1 MDGKRQMK
9 VLLTGGSGYLG
20 SILSRKLLE
29 NGHSVRI
36 LDNFL
41 FGTSSIKDIEKH
53 KKLEI
58 VNGDIRDLAI
68 VSKSLKNIDSVIHL
82 ASIVGTQ
89 SAELDPKTSIEINLM
104 ATRNIAELCKL
115 YKIKQFIFAS
125 TCSVYGAQP
134 NQYISENSEVNPLDS
149 YGQSKFQ
156 SERAILQSYDY
167 PTILRLGTLFGASH
181 RMRFD
186 LAINLFLAQAMNK
199 EKITVFG
206 GNQWRPFLHVEDAAE
221 VFRFAVEN
229 NMEGTYNVIWKNL
242 TINQMAKIVQK
253 IIKTKIEIS
262 KDIIDKRDY
271 KVSGK
276 KLERFGFI
284 PKRDIVYASK
294 EFKKKILD
302 DVKNYKQD
310 KYSNYKSFFNSKT
323 IQRKVYTQ
331 GPIFKK

>member
-1 MDGKRQMK
+1 MRI
-9 VLLTGGSGYLG
+9 LLTGGSGYLG
-20 SILSRKLLE
+20 SILTRKLLA
-29 NGHSVRI
+29 NGHNVRI

-41 FGTSSIKDIEKH
+41 FGKESLKDIQNN
-53 KKLEI
+53 KKLEL
-58 VNGDIRDLAI
+58 VTGDIRDLSI
-68 VSKSLKNIDSVIHL
+68 VGKSLKNIDSVIHL

-89 SAELDPKTSIEINLM
+89 SAELDPKASTEINFM
-104 ATRNIAELCKL
+104 ATRNIAELCKI

-134 NQYISENSEVNPLDS
+134 DQLIAENSEVNPLDS
-149 YGQSKFQ
+149 YGLSKFQ
-156 SERAILQSYDY
+156 SERAILQAYDY

-186 LAINLFLAQAMNK
+186 LAINLFIAQAMNK

-206 GNQWRPFLHVEDAAE
+206 GDQWRPFLHVDDAAE
-221 VFRFAVEN
+221 AFSFAVEN
-229 NMEGTYNVIWKNL
+229 QMEGTYNVIWKNL
-242 TINQMAKIVQK
+242 TINQMAKDVKKLIPTQ
-253 IIKTKIEIS
+253 IDLS
-262 KDIIDKRDY
+262 KDIVDKRDY
-271 KVSGK
+271 RVNGG
-276 KLERFGFI
+276 KLEKFGF
-284 PKRDIVYASK
+284 KAKKDITFASK
-294 EFKKKILD
+294 EFKSKILE

>member
-1 MDGKRQMK
+1 MK
-9 VLLTGGSGYLG
+9 ILVTGGSGYLG
-20 SILSRKLLE
+20 SILTRKLLV
-29 NGHSVRI
+29 NGHHVRI

-41 FGTSSIKDIEKH
+41 FGKNSIKDIQNN

-58 VNGDIRDLAI
+58 VKGDIRDLSI
-68 VSKSLKNIDSVIHL
+68 VGKSLKNIDSVIHL

-89 SAELDPKTSIEINLM
+89 SAELDPKTSIEINFM
-104 ATRNIAELCKL
+104 ATRNIAELCKI

-134 NQYISENSEVNPLDS
+134 DQLIAENSEVNPLDS
-149 YGQSKFQ
+149 YGLSKFQ
-156 SERAILQSYDY
+156 SERAILQVYDY

-186 LAINLFLAQAMNK
+186 LAINLFISQAMNK

-206 GNQWRPFLHVEDAAE
+206 GTQWRPFLHVDDAAE
-221 VFRFAVEN
+221 AFSFAVEN
-229 NMEGTYNVIWKNL
+229 KMEGIYNVIWKNL
-242 TINQMAKIVQK
+242 TINQMAKDVKKLVPTQ
-253 IIKTKIEIS
+253 IELS
-262 KDIIDKRDY
+262 KDIVDKRDY
-271 KVSGK
+271 RVTGA
-276 KLERFGFI
+276 KLEKFGF
-284 PKRDIVYASK
+284 KAKKDISYAVK
-294 EFKKKILD
+294 EFKSKILS

-310 KYSNYKSFFNSKT
+310 KYSNYKSFFNSKS